1 MRLRKLFGALDPD
14 RVGVV
19 PYRVRG
25 GELEVL
31 LITSKKKKR
40 WIVPKG
46 KIEDDLGLPGTAAK
60 EAFEEAGV
68 RGRLGAEPVGCY
80 RHGSSKKSQLVEL
93 YLMRVDEEAGS
104 WPEEGKRERE
114 WLPVAEARERVAYE
128 SLGAILEEGRRL
140 ISLSERLDPQR
151 DGTHPAVPCA

>member
-1 MRLRKLFGALDPD
+1 MTRKLFDALEPD

-19 PYRVRG
+19 PYRIRG

-68 RGRLGAEPVGCY
+68 RGRLGEEPIGCY

-93 YLMRVDEEAGS
+93 YLMRVDEEARS
-104 WPEEGKRERE
+104 WPEEDERERE
-114 WLPVAEARERVAYE
+114 WLPVAEARERVAFE
-128 SLGAILEEGRRL
+128 SLGAILEEGRKL
-140 ISLSERLDPQR
+140 LSLAEHPGLQR
-151 DGTHPAVPCA
+151 DGTHPAVPA